1 MESSS
6 LGGLI
11 SAQPPFTIVD
21 GFLLS
26 GPDRTLRASGRAAAF
41 DDHRAARAALAAG
54 QTRMLVGA
62 LAFDHDHPC
71 ALTAPESAAFSPGPW
86 RPPAPESL
94 PAAPAI
100 RVAAL
105 APTPDEH
112 IARVNQLLARV
123 RSGELDKVV
132 AARSVLLEAD
142 RPISRTALL
151 SRLIAQDPNG
161 NGFTVDLTPAGGEHV
176 GRALVGASP
185 ETLIRRHGDQVTCW
199 PLAGSV
205 ARAKDPAADAAAAAE
220 LLESAKNQHEHAFV
234 VDWLREVLGPVCER
248 LEIPQTPTLIAT
260 PDVWHLGTRITGTL
274 SRTDVTSLDLALALH
289 PTPAVCGT
297 PQAAA
302 MAAIRETEEDRG
314 FYAGA
319 VGWCDASGDG
329 DWMVAIRCAELSAD
343 RLSARAFAG
352 GGIVAGSDAA
362 DELAETDAKLRT
374 LLSALGV

>member
-1 MESSS
+1 M
-6 LGGLI
+6 
-11 SAQPPFTIVD
+11 D
-21 GFLLS
+21 GFVLS
-26 GPDRTLRASGRAAAF
+26 GPERTLRARGSVAAF
-41 DDHRAARAALAAG
+41 DDHQAARAALAAG
-54 QTRMLVGA
+54 QSQLLVGA
-62 LAFDHDHPC
+62 LAFDHEHPC
-71 ALTAPESAAFSPGPW
+71 ALTTPESFAFSPGPW
-86 RPPAPESL
+86 RSPQSL
-94 PAAPAI
+94 PDSPAI
-100 RVAAL
+100 RVTAQ
-105 APTPDEH
+105 APTPEEH
-112 IARVNQLLARV
+112 IERVNQLIARV

-151 SRLIAQDPNG
+151 SRLIAQDPKG

-199 PLAGSV
+199 PLAGTV
-205 ARAKDPAADAAAAAE
+205 ARSTDPVADAAAAAE

-234 VDWLREVLGPVCER
+234 VDWLRDVLGPLCER
-248 LEIPQTPTLIAT
+248 LDIPTAPTLIAT
-260 PDVWHLGTRITGTL
+260 PDLWHLGTRITGTL
-274 SRTDVTSLDLALALH
+274 ASGSTVTSLDLALALH

-319 VGWCDASGDG
+319 VGWCDGRGDG

-352 GGIVAGSDAA
+352 GGIVAGSDATE
-362 DELAETDAKLRT
+362 ELAETDAKLRT
-374 LLSALGV
+374 LLTALGV